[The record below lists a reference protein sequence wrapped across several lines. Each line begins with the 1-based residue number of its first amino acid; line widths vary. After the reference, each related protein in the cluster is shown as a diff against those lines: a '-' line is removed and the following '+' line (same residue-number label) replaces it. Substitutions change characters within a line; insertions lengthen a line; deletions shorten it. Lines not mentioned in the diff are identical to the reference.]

1 LGAGELGVK
10 VFRVVCA
17 SFARFIAFSLLS
29 VASIHGV
36 SAQPTPSSSAQN
48 SPVVSGVIRMPLIS
62 PEKADQFFAN
72 RIVPQSSVPG
82 QTSAPFAA
90 GESQQI
96 LGVAPILGHELPTDA
111 EKPNGFDRAD
121 FAVRK
126 PMNDKNQTIVN
137 RPLNFSGSPAGT
149 AVREQPPEVAKP

>member
-1 LGAGELGVK
+1 
-10 VFRVVCA
+10 
-17 SFARFIAFSLLS
+17 
-29 VASIHGV
+29 
-36 SAQPTPSSSAQN
+36 
-48 SPVVSGVIRMPLIS
+48 MPLIP
-62 PEKADQFFAN
+62 PEQADQFFAN

-90 GESQQI
+90 GQSQQI
-96 LGVAPILGHELPTDA
+96 LGVAPILGHDLPTEA

-126 PMNDKNQTIVN
+126 PTNDKNQTITN
-137 RPLNFSGSPAGT
+137 DPLHFSGSSAST